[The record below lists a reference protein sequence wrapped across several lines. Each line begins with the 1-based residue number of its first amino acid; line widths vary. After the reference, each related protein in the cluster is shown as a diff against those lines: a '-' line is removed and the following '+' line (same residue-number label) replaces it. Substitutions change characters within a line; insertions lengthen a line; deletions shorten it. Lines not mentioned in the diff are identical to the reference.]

1 MLPVAVGYLHF
12 ELCAV
17 SLEHTAPGDRNPSAE
32 VAEPYVVGC
41 VRPKE
46 ASLSRID
53 EFRVNVKI
61 FAYPQPCAELKCLP
75 GSVSNF

>member
-17 SLEHTAPGDRNPSAE
+17 SLEHTAPGERELSAE
-32 VAEPYVVGC
+32 VAEHHVVGC
-41 VRPKE
+41 VGPKE
-46 ASLSRID
+46 TSLRHAD

-61 FAYPQPCAELKCLP
+61 FAYPQPCAELECLS
-75 GSVSNF
+75 GSVSNL

>member
-17 SLEHTAPGDRNPSAE
+17 SLEHTAPGEREPSAE
-32 VAEPYVVGC
+32 VAEPHVVGC

-46 ASLSRID
+46 TSVRRID
-53 EFRVNVKI
+53 EFRVNVKT
-61 FAYPQPCAELKCLP
+61 FAYP
-75 GSVSNF
+75 